1 MIQRQIQR
9 QIQRRRIAILCTTL
23 LFCLLSV
30 GTVEAR
36 PLSQDGA
43 PVYGL
48 LGTLRPSRDE
58 RFTTE
63 FVTAF
68 ETFPV
73 VGATPAIDRQIQEIS
88 LINPPVQ
95 VKVWGRALELF
106 DESSQ
111 RQIVVQDLLR
121 MDQPLATA
129 TPPPAPRPPYVIV
142 TEPGTTIR
150 NQPSAAG
157 AVIAQV
163 REGREFDITGRD
175 SSLQWWQIC
184 CINEQTGWV
193 FRFMVSP
200 QGDLESVPIVS
211 SAPSTPTPR
220 PIIPTP
226 VSTPLPTADWTAT
239 YFANPNL
246 QGAPVF
252 VARVNSISFDWGDS
266 SPVPGLVP
274 ADQFSARFEQ
284 TISLRGGLY
293 RFRVQADD
301 GVRVWIGGELVID
314 EWHLAAPPVYQV
326 ERQISGPTSIRIEYF
341 EAGGQAKIRFSYQLL
356 SEFSDWQA
364 SYFDNINLNGG
375 PTRIVAEPRT
385 NPSVNYDWSLSSP
398 FPGLIPAD
406 NFSVRW
412 VGTYFFE
419 GGDYLFWARADDGV
433 RLWIDDILVLDAWAA
448 NPGYVEQTF
457 SQVGR
462 GNHVIRI
469 EYFERGGLARI
480 SADWYRMS
488 PLR

>member
-1 MIQRQIQR
+1 MIQCQIQR
-9 QIQRRRIAILCTTL
+9 KIQRRWIAILGL
-23 LFCLLSV
+23 AAILYLLSLDSAV
-30 GTVEAR
+30 AR
-36 PLSQDGA
+36 PLPQEGA

-48 LGTLRPSRDE
+48 LGTFRPSRDE

-73 VGATPAIDRQIQEIS
+73 VGANPEIDRQIQEIS
-88 LINPPVQ
+88 RINPPVQ
-95 VKVWGRALELF
+95 VKVWGRAIELF

-111 RQIVVQDLLR
+111 RQILVQEILR
-121 MDQPLATA
+121 LDELTATA
-129 TPPPAPRPPYVIV
+129 TPPPASRPPYAVV

-150 NQPSAAG
+150 SEPSAAG

-163 REGREFDITGRD
+163 RQGREFDIIGRD

-184 CINEQTGWV
+184 CINEQTGWI

-200 QGDLESVPIVS
+200 QGDLERVPIVS
-211 SAPSTPTPR
+211 ATPPTPTPV
-220 PIIPTP
+220 PVVPTP
-226 VSTPLPTADWTAT
+226 VSTALPAVDWVVS

-246 QGAPVF
+246 QGAPLF
-252 VARVNSISFDWGDS
+252 VTRANTINFDWGNG
-266 SPVPGLVP
+266 SPVPGLLPV
-274 ADQFSARFEQ
+274 DQFSARFEQ
-284 TISLRGGLY
+284 TLSLPGGIY
-293 RFRVQADD
+293 RFSVQADD

-326 ERQISGPTSIRIEYF
+326 DRQISGPTSIRIEYF

-356 SEFSDWQA
+356 SAFPDWQV
-364 SYFDNINLNGG
+364 SYFDNVNLSGE
-375 PTRIVAEPRT
+375 PARIVAEPRT
-385 NPSVNYDWSLSSP
+385 NPSLSRDWGLGSP
-398 FPGLIPAD
+398 FPGLLPAD
-406 NFSVRW
+406 SFSARW
-412 VGTYFFE
+412 VGTYFFD

-433 RLWIDDILVLDAWAA
+433 RLWIDDILVLDAWSV

-457 SQVGR
+457 SRIGR